1 MLEEY
6 LSLQEKIHSEMDD
19 KRFIHTLGVAYT
31 ASAMAMAYGEDFKRA
46 YLAGLLHDC
55 AKCHTNLEFITLCEE
70 YGIPITESEYENP
83 FLLHAKLGAYFARHK
98 YNINDEEILSAIT
111 WHTTGKPDMTLLEK
125 IIFISDYIE
134 PDRRELPNISDIRKA
149 AFTDTDMAMVL
160 ICGSTIRYLEDAGR
174 LIDSITRDTYNFYLN
189 LCKETGKV

>member
-1 MLEEY
+1 MLEEF

-19 KRFIHTLGVAYT
+19 KRYIHTLGVAYT

-55 AKCHTNLEFITLCEE
+55 AKCHTNPEFIALCEK
-70 YGIPITESEYENP
+70 YGIAITESEYENP
-83 FLLHAKLGAYFARHK
+83 FLLHAKLGAYFAKHK
-98 YNINDEEILSAIT
+98 YSINDEEILSAIT
-111 WHTTGKPDMTLLEK
+111 WHTTGKPGMTLLEK
-125 IIFISDYIE
+125 IIFIADYIE

-149 AFTDTDMAMVL
+149 AFTDTDRAMVL
-160 ICGSTIRYLEDAGR
+160 ICGSTIRYLEDSGR

-189 LCKETGKV
+189 ICKETGKV

>member
-6 LSLQEKIHSEMDD
+6 KDLQKMIHKEMDD
-19 KRFIHTLGVAYT
+19 KRFVHTMGVAYT

-46 YLAGLLHDC
+46 YLAGLLNDC
-55 AKCHTNLEFITLCEE
+55 AKCHTNPEFITLCEE

-83 FLLHAKLGAYFARHK
+83 FLLHGKLGAYQAKHK

-125 IIFISDYIE
+125 IIFIADYIE
-134 PDRRELPNISDIRKA
+134 PDRKELPNISEIRKT
-149 AFTDTDMAMVL
+149 AFSDIDKAMVL
-160 ICGSTIRYLEDAGR
+160 ISGSTIKYLEDNGR
-174 LIDSITRDTYNFYLN
+174 SIDNITRDTYNYYLN
-189 LCKETGKV
+189 ICKETGNI